1 MEKKI
6 NVVVT
11 IDKTEMSK
19 KEKLERLA
27 RYLILIN
34 KWKKEK
40 ISKKDVSHLPLIK
53 E

>member
-19 KEKLERLA
+19 KQKLERLA
-27 RYLILIN
+27 HYLILIN

-40 ISKKDVSHLPLIK
+40 ISKIYTKMQ
-53 E
+53 